1 MGASGVEIALG
12 ASRIGIGVRNFVV
25 AAFAACRD
33 TWLVHFSR
41 GNPMSEPSAAPV
53 AAVAP
58 QSSLIS
64 ERCRAIIAGL
74 IASGR
79 ARRVN
84 EGQGH
89 RLVDARGFVTLVK
102 LAPGGGI
109 YRVHRSGN
117 TVLAGPDIVDTQP
130 LQAGFLEAMIRIGT
144 PRQGLEILAS
154 SPQSPLGRIAS

>member
-1 MGASGVEIALG
+1 
-12 ASRIGIGVRNFVV
+12 VRNFVV

-33 TWLVHFSR
+33 TWLINSSR

-64 ERCRAIIAGL
+64 DRCRAIVAGL

-79 ARRVN
+79 ARRVS

-117 TVLAGPDIVDTQP
+117 TVLAGPDICSLDP
-130 LQAGFLEAMIRIGT
+130 LQAGFVEAMIRAGS
-144 PRQGLEILAS
+144 PRPGLEIKAPSLE
-154 SPQSPLGRIAS
+154 SPIARLI